1 MAILG
6 NFFMDKAKK
15 TFFDNQD
22 QRFFNS
28 IYKTAK
34 GEIRLAV
41 LKRDLEPLIKN
52 HKKLKILD
60 IGAGGGQ
67 MAIWA
72 ASFGHQ
78 VKIIDISQN
87 MLNAA
92 KENIKNFSKGGFG
105 GKPPAGGQGGL
116 VPCGVKGEPPCGV
129 LGAEPLEERIS
140 LEQGDILELEISE
153 KYDLIFCHAVLE
165 WVEEGEKLLNKCQ
178 ELLNQDGYLS
188 LLFYNPL
195 ALFYIHNVFGNF
207 DYLDKGLK
215 SSKAAKLTPKYPK
228 SPEWVA
234 EKINLTLKTRSL
246 VRVFYDYMKEKDRKR
261 WDLNELIKR
270 ELTLSQN
277 YQFQAVARYIHNLYS
292 VRS

>member
-1 MAILG
+1 
-6 NFFMDKAKK
+6 MDKAKK

-78 VKIIDISQN
+78 VKIIDISQE
-87 MLNAA
+87 MLKTAA
-92 KENIKNFSKGGFG
+92 LNVQNSGIEGI
-105 GKPPAGGQGGL
+105 
-116 VPCGVKGEPPCGV
+116 E
-129 LGAEPLEERIS
+129 I
-140 LEQGDILELEISE
+140 EQGDILELEISE

>member
-6 NFFMDKAKK
+6 NLFMDKAKK

-52 HKKLKILD
+52 AKKLKILD

-78 VKIIDISQN
+78 VKIIDISQE
-87 MLNAA
+87 MLKTAA
-92 KENIKNFSKGGFG
+92 LNIQNSGIEGI
-105 GKPPAGGQGGL
+105 
-116 VPCGVKGEPPCGV
+116 E
-129 LGAEPLEERIS
+129 I
-140 LEQGDILELEISE
+140 EQGDILELEISE

-178 ELLNQDGYLS
+178 ELLNSNGYLS
-188 LLFYNPL
+188 LLF
-195 ALFYIHNVFGNF
+195 
-207 DYLDKGLK
+207 
-215 SSKAAKLTPKYPK
+215 
-228 SPEWVA
+228 
-234 EKINLTLKTRSL
+234 
-246 VRVFYDYMKEKDRKR
+246 
-261 WDLNELIKR
+261 
-270 ELTLSQN
+270 
-277 YQFQAVARYIHNLYS
+277 
-292 VRS
+292 